1 MAAVH
6 GARGRIVSLRTPLG
20 RFLGLGS
27 AHEGAGHWTVQRV
40 TAVAL
45 VPLAIWFIV
54 SLTALPLADHAAV
67 ELWIGR
73 GCNPVLLVALLLAVT
88 WHSHLGLQ
96 VVIEDYSHGKY
107 AKPLLL
113 LVAGFAHAL
122 LAMAGALAIVRIA
135 VRSLG

>member
-1 MAAVH
+1 M
-6 GARGRIVSLRTPLG
+6 SLRTPLG

-27 AHEGAGHWTVQRV
+27 AHEGAHHWTVQRV

-45 VPLAIWFIV
+45 VPLTIWLIV
-54 SLTALPLADHAAV
+54 ALTSVPLADHAAV

-73 GCNPVLLVALLLAVT
+73 GCNPVLLLALLLTVT
-88 WHSHLGLQ
+88 WHSQLGVQ
-96 VVIEDYSHGKY
+96 VIIEDYAHGKY

-122 LAMAGALAIVRIA
+122 LAMAGVLAIVRIA
-135 VRSLG
+135 VRSIG

>member
-1 MAAVH
+1 M
-6 GARGRIVSLRTPLG
+6 SLRTPLG

-45 VPLAIWFIV
+45 VPLTIWLVV
-54 SLTALPLADHAAV
+54 SLTAVPLADHAAV

-73 GCNPVLLVALLLAVT
+73 GCNPVLLLALLIAVS

-96 VVIEDYSHGKY
+96 VVIEDYAHGRY

-113 LVAGFAHAL
+113 LVSGFVHAL
-122 LAMAGALAIVRIA
+122 LALAGVLAVASIA

>member
-1 MAAVH
+1 
-6 GARGRIVSLRTPLG
+6 VSLRTPLG

-27 AHEGAGHWTVQRV
+27 AHEGASHWTVQRV

-45 VPLAIWFIV
+45 VPLTIWLIV
-54 SLTALPLADHAAV
+54 ALNALPLADHAAI
-67 ELWIGR
+67 ERWIGR
-73 GCNPVLLVALLLAVT
+73 GWNPVLLVALLLSVT

-96 VVIEDYSHGKY
+96 VVIEDYSHGRY

-122 LAMAGALAIVRIA
+122 LAMAGVLAIVRIA
-135 VRSLG
+135 VRSIG

>member
-1 MAAVH
+1 M
-6 GARGRIVSLRTPLG
+6 SLRTPLG

-27 AHEGAGHWTVQRV
+27 AHEGAHHWTVQRV

-45 VPLAIWFIV
+45 VPLTIWLIV
-54 SLTALPLADHAAV
+54 ALTAVPLADHAAV

-73 GCNPVLLVALLLAVT
+73 GFNPVLLVALLLAVT

-96 VVIEDYSHGKY
+96 VIIEDYSHDKY

-113 LVAGFAHAL
+113 LAAGFVHAL
-122 LAMAGALAIVRIA
+122 LAMGGVLAIVRIA
-135 VRSLG
+135 VRSFG

>member
-1 MAAVH
+1 M
-6 GARGRIVSLRTPLG
+6 SLRTPLG

-45 VPLAIWFIV
+45 VPLTIWLIV

-67 ELWIGR
+67 EAWIGR
-73 GCNPVLLVALLLAVT
+73 GCNPVLLAALVIAVT

-96 VVIEDYSHGKY
+96 VVIEDYSHGRY

-113 LVAGFAHAL
+113 LVSGFAHAL
-122 LAMAGALAIVRIA
+122 LALAGVLAVLRIA
-135 VRSLG
+135 VRSFG

>member
-1 MAAVH
+1 MAAVC
-6 GARGRIVSLRTPLG
+6 GTWGRIVSLRTPLG

-40 TAVAL
+40 TAVA
-45 VPLAIWFIV
+45 VMPLAIWLIV
-54 SLTALPLADHAAV
+54 SLTALPLADHAAI

-73 GCNPVLLVALLLAVT
+73 GFNPVLLAALLLAVT

-96 VVIEDYSHGKY
+96 VVIEDYVHGRY

-113 LVAGFAHAL
+113 LVAGFAHTL
-122 LAMAGALAIVRIA
+122 LAMAGVLAIVRIA
-135 VRSLG
+135 VRSIG